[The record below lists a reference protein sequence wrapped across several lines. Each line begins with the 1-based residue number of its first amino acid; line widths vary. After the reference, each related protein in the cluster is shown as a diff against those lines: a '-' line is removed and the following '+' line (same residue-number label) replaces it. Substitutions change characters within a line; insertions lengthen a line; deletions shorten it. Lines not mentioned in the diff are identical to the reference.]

1 MLQVLFLD
9 VSKVDWMLACC
20 IRERAGIDAKCRRAW
35 KMNRL
40 GPQYCPT
47 NRYPIRRSGAGSSV
61 NINISHRAH
70 PTVHG
75 FGSVYARDDSFRA
88 ADDETAVAVPSLF
101 AVL

>member
-1 MLQVLFLD
+1 MFLLHSEPEKDML
-9 VSKVDWMLACC
+9 
-20 IRERAGIDAKCRRAW
+20 
-35 KMNRL
+35 
-40 GPQYCPT
+40 
-47 NRYPIRRSGAGSSV
+47 

-88 ADDETAVAVPSLF
+88 ADDETAVAVPLLF